1 MTERYIYSLY
11 DAKTG
16 CLLGSGTPQQL
27 TAQGWYKKAES
38 VYSAYNHQKKR
49 NNKPRKWRLERRPL
63 PKKEKE
69 PECRAHR
76 TPGSQSREVWFYCMF
91 DAAGNLVHEGTAR
104 QLVEKGLFK
113 DTQSVANAFYAGHC
127 RPQGICL
134 TRKKVRQDVPCKAP
148 GTKSGVPEKR
158 RPPIACIE
166 KPDALQRDVHDLC
179 LYNAAARKAGKKELS
194 YGYWADAGK
203 PEAPA

>member
-27 TAQGWYKKAES
+27 AAQGWYNKAES
-38 VYSAYNHQKKR
+38 VYSAYNHQKRR
-49 NNKPRKWRLERRPL
+49 NNKPKKWRLERKAL
-63 PKKEKE
+63 PKKEVRKK
-69 PECRAHR
+69 PEHG
-76 TPGSQSREVWFYCMF
+76 PGSQSREVWFYSMF
-91 DAAGNLVHEGTAR
+91 DADRELMHEGTAR

-113 DTQSVANAFYAGHC
+113 DIQTVTNVFYAGHC
-127 RPQGICL
+127 RPQGIYSL

-158 RPPIACIE
+158 RPPITCIE

>member
-1 MTERYIYSLY
+1 MTERYIYTLY

-16 CLLGSGTPQQL
+16 ELLGSGTPQQL
-27 TAQGWYKKAES
+27 AAQGWYNKAES

-49 NNKPRKWRLERRPL
+49 NNKPKKWRLERKAL
-63 PKKEKE
+63 PKKETRKK
-69 PECRAHR
+69 PERC
-76 TPGSQSREVWFYCMF
+76 PGSQSREVWFYCMF
-91 DAAGNLVHEGTAR
+91 DADGDLLHEGTAR

-127 RPQGICL
+127 RPQGVYSL

-158 RPPIACIE
+158 RPPITCIA
-166 KPDALQRDVHDLC
+166 KPDAVQRDVHDLC

-203 PEAPA
+203 PEVPV